1 MFRYKYGKSFRFYL
15 AGFLMIALLRSAIL
29 VMLAGLWTGVVSAFV
44 ILGYPFFPEG
54 ENTVHKVAQKWARGI
69 LRLSGVEVEV
79 RGAENIL
86 PDRPQIF
93 MANHQSFF
101 DIFIVLAFIPAQFRF
116 IAKKELFRVP
126 IFGSALRRYGTIEI
140 DRQHHA
146 SAVRSIGEAARKIRE
161 GKSVV
166 TFPEGTR
173 SPDGEVKDFKKGV
186 FHLAQMAGVPIVP
199 VSIVGSREILP
210 KHSLK
215 VSPGKIVMVIDEPV
229 ETAAYSEERRGEL
242 IAKVRDVVVKNFYD
256 AEKARS
262 SRASQGR
269 EAGF

>member
-1 MFRYKYGKSFRFYL
+1 
-15 AGFLMIALLRSAIL
+15 MIALLRSAVL

-173 SPDGEVKDFKKGV
+173 SP
-186 FHLAQMAGVPIVP
+186 
-199 VSIVGSREILP
+199 
-210 KHSLK
+210 
-215 VSPGKIVMVIDEPV
+215 
-229 ETAAYSEERRGEL
+229 T
-242 IAKVRDVVVKNFYD
+242 
-256 AEKARS
+256 ARS
-262 SRASQGR
+262 RISRRAFSTSPRWPVFPSFPFRSSGAGR
-269 EAGF
+269 YCPSILSRSVREKSSWSSTNQWKRRPIPRKEGVNSSRKSGMWS